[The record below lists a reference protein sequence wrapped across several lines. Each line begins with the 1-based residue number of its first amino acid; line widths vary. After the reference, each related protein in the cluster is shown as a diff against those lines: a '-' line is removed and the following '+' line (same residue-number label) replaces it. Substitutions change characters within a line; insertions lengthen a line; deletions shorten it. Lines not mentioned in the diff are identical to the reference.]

1 MNIGDRVG
9 WVGVNR
15 IEQCVVERIGG
26 RYLLVRLPNGKAV
39 KIHESSIRP
48 VYQK

>member
-1 MNIGDRVG
+1 MNIGDKVE

-15 IEQCVVERIGG
+15 IEHGVVERIGG

-39 KIHESSIRP
+39 KIHESSI
-48 VYQK
+48 KSNST